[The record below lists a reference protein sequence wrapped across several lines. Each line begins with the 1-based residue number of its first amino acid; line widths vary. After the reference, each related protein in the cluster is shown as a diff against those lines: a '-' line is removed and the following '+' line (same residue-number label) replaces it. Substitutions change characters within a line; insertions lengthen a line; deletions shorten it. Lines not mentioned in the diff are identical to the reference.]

1 MTKIL
6 VLPQP
11 PPLKTHL
18 ADPDVALP
26 TPLCG
31 RTVTLPHLAA
41 FPVEDLHDDRLI
53 TLQVCD
59 HCRWQL
65 EEKGG
70 GGG

>member
-18 ADPDVALP
+18 ADPDAALP

-31 RTVTLPHLAA
+31 RSVTLPHTPYL
-41 FPVEDLHDDRLI
+41 VDDLHDDRLI
-53 TLQVCD
+53 TLNVCD

-65 EEKGG
+65 ESGG
-70 GGG
+70 E